1 LTSEQLFVIMD
12 TILQGIE
19 VGIMENIDIVR
30 LAERIAKLTPAK
42 LIKLINHLDSLDM
55 PDSLELTFAL
65 AEASE

>member
-1 LTSEQLFVIMD
+1 
-12 TILQGIE
+12 
-19 VGIMENIDIVR
+19 MENIDIVR